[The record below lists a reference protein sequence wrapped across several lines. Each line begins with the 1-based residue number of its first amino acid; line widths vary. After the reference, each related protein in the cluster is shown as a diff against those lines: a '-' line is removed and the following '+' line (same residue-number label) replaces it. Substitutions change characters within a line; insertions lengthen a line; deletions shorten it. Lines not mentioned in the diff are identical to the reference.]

1 MVNRVLI
8 IGGRGRVGSSVA
20 ADLTKHI
27 DTQIVLSGRTS
38 DSIARFRQNIDSRLE
53 YQVLELA
60 DRSSLAEAIAAVD
73 LVVHCAGPFR
83 CRDTNV
89 LKICIEQGV
98 HYVDVSDDLDFTKTA
113 LSDRAEAEAAGVT
126 AIVNTG
132 VFPGISNSMARLGV
146 EKLDVAEQIHFRY
159 VVAGSGGA
167 GVTAM
172 RTTFL
177 GLQHPFNAWIDGKW
191 QQVKPYSERET
202 VEFPPPFAKVG
213 VYWFD
218 LPELFTLLDSVR
230 VNTITVKFGVFP
242 DFYNHLTWMAA
253 RLFPPVLMRQS
264 PVIEFLSH
272 TSDRMTSLTDRFSG
286 TGVAV
291 KVEVIGKKD
300 NRSVSYFSS
309 IVGEDAATATGCG
322 TGIIA
327 ELILSG
333 KIAKPGVWTPEQ
345 ILPTSLFLEAM
356 QSRGIAIEEGLEI
369 RD

>member
-38 DSIARFRQNIDSRLE
+38 DSIAHLKQNIDPRLE

-60 DRSSLAEAIAAVD
+60 DRSSLTEAIAAVD

-113 LSDRAEAEAAGVT
+113 LSDRAEAEAAGIT

-159 VVAGSGGA
+159 AVAGSGGA

-202 VEFPPPFAKVG
+202 VEFPPPFGKVG

-218 LPELFTLLDSVR
+218 
-230 VNTITVKFGVFP
+230 
-242 DFYNHLTWMAA
+242 
-253 RLFPPVLMRQS
+253 
-264 PVIEFLSH
+264 
-272 TSDRMTSLTDRFSG
+272 
-286 TGVAV
+286 
-291 KVEVIGKKD
+291 
-300 NRSVSYFSS
+300 
-309 IVGEDAATATGCG
+309 
-322 TGIIA
+322 
-327 ELILSG
+327 
-333 KIAKPGVWTPEQ
+333 
-345 ILPTSLFLEAM
+345 
-356 QSRGIAIEEGLEI
+356 
-369 RD
+369 